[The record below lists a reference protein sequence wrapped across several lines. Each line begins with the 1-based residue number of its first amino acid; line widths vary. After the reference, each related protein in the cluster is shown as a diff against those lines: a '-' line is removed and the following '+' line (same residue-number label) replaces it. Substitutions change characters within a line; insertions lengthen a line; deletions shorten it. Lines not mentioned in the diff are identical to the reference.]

1 MELTEQFILRQA
13 PNPAAAENG
22 RKLPAEG
29 NSSVCTARRM
39 GPFAGES
46 VQEAAKHHTV
56 FRLTGPTRIPRF
68 AGVPVPVASFRV
80 STHWG

>member
-1 MELTEQFILRQA
+1 MELSNLFCVRPRIPRQ
-13 PNPAAAENG
+13 
-22 RKLPAEG
+22 RKMGANFPAEG

-68 AGVPVPVASFRV
+68 AGVPVPAASFRV